1 MKSPFFHSQIES
13 GIPPNPLAMARWS
26 QGRHGQ
32 WRELVVLALRR
43 AGERGGSGGAADR

>member
-1 MKSPFFHSQIES
+1 MVKIPLES
-13 GIPPNPLAMARWS
+13 LKALPPNPLAMARWS

-43 AGERGGSGGAADR
+43 TGERGGSGGAADR